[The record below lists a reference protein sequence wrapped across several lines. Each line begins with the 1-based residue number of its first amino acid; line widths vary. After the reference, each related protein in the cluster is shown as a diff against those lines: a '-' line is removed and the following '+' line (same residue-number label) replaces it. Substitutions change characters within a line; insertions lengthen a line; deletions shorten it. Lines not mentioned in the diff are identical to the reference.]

1 MTITH
6 LAVPTDPDVVRA
18 ASAAVGAAGRAE
30 VVLRYLA
37 GRDELEA
44 AVALTSDIWRRVG
57 GEMVTTELLR
67 AFVKSGNYV
76 GGAYDG
82 DELVGVGIAFHS
94 SPAQRTVHSH
104 IVAVTPAMKGRSVGF
119 ALKVHQRAWAL
130 SQGISVIEW
139 TFDPLVARN
148 AYFNIGKLAAF
159 PVDYLTNF
167 YGTMPD
173 AINGQDE
180 TDRLLTRWMLLDPQV
195 VVAVESGRAVPA
207 DSTLRG
213 RTVVPVPAD
222 IEAMRR
228 ADPAAA
234 RRWRTRV
241 RDRLDTALKEGGK
254 IVGFDRFQ
262 GYIVQTHEQNAPLER
277 EDT

>member
-1 MTITH
+1 VTIADVTI
-6 LAVPTDPDVVRA
+6 PTDPDIA
-18 ASAAVGAAGRAE
+18 GATSAAVSAARKAN
-30 VVLRYLA
+30 VVIRYLSS
-37 GRDELEA
+37 RDELEA
-44 AVALTSDIWRRVG
+44 AVALTSDVWRRVG

-82 DELVGVGIAFHS
+82 NELVGVGIAFHS

-119 ALKVHQRAWAL
+119 ALKLHQRAWAL

-148 AYFNIGKLAAF
+148 AYFNIAKLAAF
-159 PVDYLTNF
+159 PVAYLPNF

-195 VVAVESGRAVPA
+195 VVAVESGHAAAVDLAFPN
-207 DSTLRG
+207 RMM
-213 RTVVPVPAD
+213 VPVPSD
-222 IEAMRR
+222 IETMRQD
-228 ADPAAA
+228 DPAEA
-234 RRWRTRV
+234 RRWRAEV
-241 RDRLDTALKEGGK
+241 RDRLDAALSQGAA
-254 IVGFDRFQ
+254 IVGFDRDQ
-262 GYIVQTHEQNAPLER
+262 GYIVQTETDTGQLEG
-277 EDT
+277 EMN